1 MDDDYLLE
9 DKFMH
14 YKENDIYLSKEQEK
28 ILNKY
33 KIDYRNYK
41 DLSSILFEIEEI
53 LNSGDDLG
61 DLELVSREIS
71 EFIYYHYT
79 NK

>member
-53 LNSGDDLG
+53 LNSGDDLE